1 MQSISDGGMAARNG
15 ERRRNRKS
23 RWSDSKSFVPGMPT
37 MLPPDLTKEQT
48 KSYLLKLEIEDITK
62 SLRSGDYLLVRADNR
77 SPSPE
82 PVYDAQGKRTN
93 TRELRKRQELEHHRH
108 DKIQQLLKLDPS
120 YKPPTDYRSPQ
131 VRLNEKVYIPQDD
144 HPEINFVGLLIGP
157 RGNTLK
163 ALEAETGAKI
173 IIRGK
178 GSVKEGKL
186 SRRDGPMPGEN
197 EPLHAFITGSDSEVI
212 KKAVNKIKTIVDEAL
227 LMPDGSNELRKTQL
241 KELALLNGTLR
252 SEEMLV
258 KTFCGN
264 CGGEGHKTY
273 ECMLAQNVTA
283 AVVCTACGANGH
295 IARDCKNPLPG
306 GVVVDEEYQALMNQ
320 LNEANVDP
328 NAYALYAQQGLV
340 SQTTGVAT
348 SVAQFQPPGGTL
360 PTTFPGYVPNQNQP
374 VAPGFGFTQHNPQN
388 VVAQPYQQAPIDMS
402 MFYAPPPPPPPSSGG
417 IMGYGD
423 ASGGIDSIESMKQAA
438 LAYAARQAAANNDET
453 N

>member
-1 MQSISDGGMAARNG
+1 MHSITDSKVITKSG
-15 ERRRNRKS
+15 ERRRKS
-23 RWSDSKSFVPGMPT
+23 RWSANKHFLPNLPT
-37 MLPPDLTKEQT
+37 VLPPDLTKEQI
-48 KSYLLKLEIEDITK
+48 KAYLLKLEIEDITK

-93 TRELRKRQELEHHRH
+93 TRELRKRQELEHQRH

-320 LNEANVDP
+320 LNQANVDP
-328 NAYALYAQQGLV
+328 STYVMYAQQGLV
-340 SQTTGVAT
+340 TPTAPAT
-348 SVAQFQPPGGTL
+348 ASPGQFPPAGGSLATNY
-360 PTTFPGYVPNQNQP
+360 PGYTPNQNQQI
-374 VAPGFGFTQHNPQN
+374 APGFGFVQNNPQN
-388 VVAQPYQQAPIDMS
+388 ATAATYPQPPIDMS
-402 MFYAPPPPPPPSSGG
+402 MFYAPPPPPPPSSGSVM
-417 IMGYGD
+417 MGYGD
-423 ASGGIDSIESMKQAA
+423 STGGLDSIESMKQAA
-438 LAYAARQAAANNDET
+438 LAYAARQTAANDDEG